1 MADADESRCRA
12 LVAVLGAEPDL
23 EVTTP
28 AATLVE
34 VASTPATDV
43 VVLLGGLDVGRGP
56 LDVLRHPRRRA
67 DVARIVLMHDVGAA
81 DELLGSGAHGCVA
94 DSSTPL
100 QIGAAIRAAARGEVA
115 ETDQPVTGPLV
126 QRVRREVP
134 PLTDREVEVLRLVA
148 AGLGNRGDRRAPLPQ
163 PVSGEVAPVA
173 HVRTARGAAPR
184 RGGRRGA
191 SSGVDLTQGVS

>member
-1 MADADESRCRA
+1 MADAHESRCQA

-43 VVLLGGLDVGRGP
+43 VVLLGGLDVGEGP

-67 DVARIVLMHDVGAA
+67 DVAWIVLMHDVGAA
-81 DELLGSGAHGCVA
+81 DALLASGAHGCVA

-134 PLTDREVEVLRLVA
+134 PLTGREVEVLRLVD
-148 AGLGNRGDRRAPLPQ
+148 AGLGNQEIAEHLYLSLSAVKSHLSHTYGRLGVRHREAAAAEARR
-163 PVSGEVAPVA
+163 
-173 HVRTARGAAPR
+173 
-184 RGGRRGA
+184 
-191 SSGVDLTQGVS
+191 QGLI